1 MPRRKDRLERL
12 IREIV
17 CSGQLDTAM
26 AQEAFAKDWIAA
38 YQRYYQKTVSL
49 PAHTLCDS
57 VSHKRWASFRGSGQS
72 LRQPS
77 SIRSQGMIV
86 LDTSVRQSSRPFRV
100 AVPQA
105 TIYRI
110 LNRVRE
116 AQFPDR
122 LDGNDWRCGTDWD
135 YMKALADYW
144 ANEYDWRK
152 AETNLNRYPQFV
164 ARVNDYDI
172 HFYQF
177 KGRGPKPMPLV
188 LTQGG
193 RDRCSNF

>member
-1 MPRRKDRLERL
+1 MRLFAAANWTPQRRKRCSPKIGSRR
-12 IREIV
+12 IRDITKKA
-17 CSGQLDTAM
+17 D
-26 AQEAFAKDWIAA
+26 
-38 YQRYYQKTVSL
+38 SL

-57 VSHKRWASFRGSGQS
+57 VSQQAMGIIRGSGQS

-77 SIRSQGMIV
+77 LIRSQGMIV

-105 TIYRI
+105 TIDRI

-116 AQFPDR
+116 AQFQPTRRER
-122 LDGNDWRCGTDWD
+122 LAVRNRLGLHEGARRD
-135 YMKALADYW
+135 W

-152 AETNLNRYPQFV
+152 AETDLNRYPQFV
-164 ARVNDYDI
+164 ARVDDYDI
-172 HFYQF
+172 HFYHV

-188 LTQGG
+188 LTHGWPEN
-193 RDRCSNF
+193 RARLI

>member
-38 YQRYYQKTVSL
+38 YQRYYQKAVSL

-57 VSHKRWASFRGSGQS
+57 VSQAMGVISRLGSKPASA
-72 LRQPS
+72 
-77 SIRSQGMIV
+77 IV
-86 LDTSVRQSSRPFRV
+86 NQKPGYDRARYSR
-100 AVPQA
+100 A
-105 TIYRI
+105 TIFEAIPGRRSASHI

-122 LDGNDWRCGTDWD
+122 LDGNDWRYGTDLGLHEG
-135 YMKALADYW
+135 ARRLLGERVRLAQSR
-144 ANEYDWRK
+144 NESRIGVS
-152 AETNLNRYPQFV
+152 AIR

-172 HFYQF
+172 HFYHV

-188 LTQGG
+188 LTYGWPENETG
-193 RDRCSNF
+193 